1 MPRRVDRRE
10 PTIRDVARGAGVS
23 PATAARALGG
33 YGAVSEAARTRV
45 AAAARELGYRA
56 NSLARSM
63 ITGSTHTLGVVVAD
77 IENPF
82 FARAVRGIADVAHA
96 HGFEVMITNSDED
109 LLTERTAVHVLFEK
123 RVDGLIIA
131 PAASKHGEHLGELL
145 DRGLPIVLID
155 RSVDG
160 LPADAVVVDNRRAA
174 RDAVSHLVRLG
185 HRRIAVVTGS
195 PLHDSGVEPQPH
207 ATPPPGDVP
216 MSGYASPPSEF
227 VITSTA
233 DRLAG
238 YEDALTAGGIDV
250 APELICTAT
259 SRREMARV
267 KAMEALRLDP
277 PATAFFTTDN
287 FMTFGVLEGIRE
299 AGRSIPSDVSLV
311 GFDDLDWTTVVEPP
325 LTVVAQPT
333 YDLGV
338 TAATRL
344 IARIGGDRQA
354 PYESV
359 LETSFQIRGSTAPP
373 RT

>member
-1 MPRRVDRRE
+1 MDHRE
-10 PTIRDVARGAGVS
+10 PTIRDVARAAGVS

-33 YGAVSEAARTRV
+33 YGAVSESARERV
-45 AAAARELGYRA
+45 AAAADELGYRA

-63 ITGSTHTLGVVVAD
+63 ITGSTHTIGVVVAD

-109 LLTERTAVHVLFEK
+109 LPTERTAVHVLFEK

-131 PAASKHGEHLGELL
+131 PAASHHGEHLAELI

-155 RSVDG
+155 RSVTG
-160 LPADAVVVDNRRAA
+160 LHADSVVVDNRRAA
-174 RDAVSHLVRLG
+174 RDAVSHLIGLG

-195 PLHDSGVEPQPH
+195 PLHDPGLEPGPPGPH
-207 ATPPPGDVP
+207 APAPESAPVP
-216 MSGYASPPSEF
+216 TSSFAGPPSEF
-227 VITSTA
+227 IITSTA

-238 YEDALTAGGIDV
+238 YEDALEAAGIPV
-250 APELICTAT
+250 SPELVRSAPF
-259 SRREMARV
+259 RREMARV
-267 KAMEALRLDP
+267 KAIEALGLRE

-287 FMTFGVLEGIRE
+287 FMTLGVLEGIRE
-299 AGRSIPSDVSLV
+299 AGRAVPSQVSLV
-311 GFDDLDWTTVVEPP
+311 GFDDLDWTTMVEPP

-338 TAATRL
+338 TAANRL
-344 IARIGGDRQA
+344 LARIGGDRQ
-354 PYESV
+354 PPCESV

-373 RT
+373 GT